1 MIAPSGAL
9 FLLLF
14 RLGCSS
20 GVGSAL
26 HSSVTLDLGTLALLR
41 ANPLTLGAPSRLTRG
56 VWLLGVVGC
65 LVFLWSVAS
74 TIGWLEPATT
84 GYRVARLPTLFET
97 VFWLPPLILMG
108 LALGMSVGGVRVA
121 FSEERLLV
129 RSLWPS
135 SKQDSYRWATFRYA
149 RFWEEQTRSR
159 ERLLVMRFVF
169 EDADITLRVSNEQ
182 IWHQLRERFAA
193 G

>member
-1 MIAPSGAL
+1 M
-9 FLLLF
+9 
-14 RLGCSS
+14 
-20 GVGSAL
+20 
-26 HSSVTLDLGTLALLR
+26 DLGTLTLLER
-41 ANPLTLGAPSRLTRG
+41 APLTLGAPSRVTRG
-56 VWLLGVVGC
+56 VWLLGVAGC

-74 TIGWLEPATT
+74 TIGWLEPALT

-121 FSEERLLV
+121 FSDEQLSV
-129 RSLWPS
+129 RSLWPTRS
-135 SKQDSYRWATFRYA
+135 QDSYRWATFRYA

-159 ERLLVMRFVF
+159 ERLFVMRFVF
-169 EDADITLRVSNEQ
+169 EDADITLRVSDERV
-182 IWHQLRERFAA
+182 WHQLRERFAA